1 MKFELEAQVPSKKSE
16 LSDFYVD
23 FSLKLL
29 AALKEK
35 IQKHNSSSSRK
46 VNLNQ
51 VIEKYCLAA
60 VDYLENDSIDINVYS
75 MSKVNEFLE
84 GKEGDF
90 NVDSAQKDV
99 KKFDLEFDF
108 KDIDNLY
115 LSYSKD
121 KVNKWYEI

>member
-99 KKFDLEFDF
+99 KKFADSKIIYSDLCR
-108 KDIDNLY
+108 KIKNVI
-115 LSYSKD
+115 YSRLF
-121 KVNKWYEI
+121 NIT